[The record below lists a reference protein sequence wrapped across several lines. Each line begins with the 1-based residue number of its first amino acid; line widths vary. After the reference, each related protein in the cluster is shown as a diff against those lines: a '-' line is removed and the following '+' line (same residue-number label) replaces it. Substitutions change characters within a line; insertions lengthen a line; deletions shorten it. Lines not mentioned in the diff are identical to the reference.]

1 MANDPDTVA
10 RRRHEA
16 RLRRVASAMGLVLR
30 KSRTRDECRMDFA
43 CYRIESGDGRPVS
56 GSYPYPYSL
65 TIEGLEEALELL
77 RDSPP
82 ELARDTAGNFIHGS
96 AGAADS
102 KWGR

>member
-1 MANDPDTVA
+1 MTNDANTTA
-10 RRRHEA
+10 EKRHEA
-16 RLRRVASAMGLVLR
+16 RLRRMAAAMGLVLR

-43 CYRIESGDGRPVS
+43 CFRIESREGRPVS
-56 GSYPYPYSL
+56 GAYPYPYSL
-65 TIEGLEEALELL
+65 SLEGVEDALELL

-82 ELARDTAGNFIHGS
+82 EMARTGDGTFIHGT